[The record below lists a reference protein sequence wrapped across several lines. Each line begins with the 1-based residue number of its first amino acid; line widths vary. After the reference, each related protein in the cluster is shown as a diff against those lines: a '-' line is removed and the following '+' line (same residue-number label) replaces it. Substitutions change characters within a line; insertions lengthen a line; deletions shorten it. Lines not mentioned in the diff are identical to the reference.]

1 MEKVMEDERKC
12 QEKYERE
19 LREAEEQRRLQRES
33 EARKSTSKD
42 ITTQEGNK
50 RFHFYYNDAN

>member
-33 EARKSTSKD
+33 EAGTSASED
-42 ITTQEGNK
+42 ITTQEGK
-50 RFHFYYNDAN
+50 QTVPLFK